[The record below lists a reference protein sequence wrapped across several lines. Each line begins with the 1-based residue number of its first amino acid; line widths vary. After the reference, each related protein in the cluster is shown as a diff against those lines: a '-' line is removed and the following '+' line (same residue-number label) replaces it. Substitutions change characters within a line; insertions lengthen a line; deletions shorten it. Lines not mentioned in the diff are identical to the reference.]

1 MGNLTAR
8 LRGGLALAG
17 TGLAA
22 ATLVAS
28 GAAPATAR
36 PLPQRTVHCNISRV
50 WHKLGP
56 TYVETLAVSGT
67 SCANGE
73 KTIRAY
79 DACRRA
85 HGGVRGHCTSVV
97 NGFRCREQRYNSPIQ
112 FTAKVSCTRP
122 RASVGFAYSE
132 NT

>member
-1 MGNLTAR
+1 M
-8 LRGGLALAG
+8 LASAP
-17 TGLAA
+17 LAA
-22 ATLVAS
+22 AAIAAS
-28 GAAPATAR
+28 AAAPATAR
-36 PLPQRTVHCNISRV
+36 TLPQRSVRCNISRV

-56 TYVETLAVSGT
+56 TYVETLTVSGT

-73 KTIRAY
+73 TTVRAY

-85 HGGVRGHCTSVV
+85 HGGVRGHCTSAV